1 MRYIPGRIPVIL
13 AVSNLFFTCAV
24 SVDLTI
30 ATLVG
35 YQLAPSDELATVPF
49 ALITVAGAFSSLFAA
64 GMIGRGN
71 EKLAFILGS
80 LCGTAGGL
88 LSFLAVL
95 KGSFLLFCTGCF
107 LVGVYQAFSQYYRL
121 VAADHSPPEV
131 KGQSISLV
139 MIGGVVA
146 AILGPLLT
154 IVARDIP
161 GLPRFAGVYLVV
173 AGLGILS
180 AINLALFLDRSKS
193 YSPSPDTRAA
203 PGVSP
208 TSRELMNRP
217 DYRTAW
223 FHLVAGSFV
232 MLFLMTAAPLSVTHH
247 HSMNDGAMVIQLHLL
262 GMYVPSLFTGLL
274 IRKVGLTVLLYAG
287 IVLNLTA
294 IAVNLTGETMLAY
307 SLSLLL
313 VGVGWNFMFV
323 GGSTLLSLSYRD
335 NERKKAQGLAE
346 TSRFVFSAIATSGA
360 GVMLA
365 LLGWKLLGLM
375 MIPVLLVCL
384 ASTWQYSR
392 AIRKERTGTSRPAA
406 DGSSTR

>member
-13 AVSNLFFTCAV
+13 AIGNLFFTCAV

-35 YQLAPSDELATVPF
+35 YQLAPSGELATIPF
-49 ALITVAGAFSSLFAA
+49 ALITVAGAFSSMFAA

-71 EKLAFILGS
+71 EKAAFILGS
-80 LCGTAGGL
+80 VCGTAGGL

-95 KGSFLLFCTGCF
+95 KASFLLFCTGCF
-107 LVGVYQAFSQYYRL
+107 LVGIYQAFSQYYRL
-121 VAADHSPPEV
+121 VAADHSPAEA
-131 KGQSISLV
+131 KGQAISLV
-139 MIGGVVA
+139 MVGGVVA

-154 IVARDIP
+154 IMARDIP

-173 AGLGILS
+173 AGLGIIS
-180 AINLALFLDRSKS
+180 ALNLAIFLRGAQKH
-193 YSPSPDTRAA
+193 PPIPAA
-203 PGVSP
+203 GTIPISSP
-208 TSRELMNRP
+208 TSRELMRRP

-223 FHLVAGSFV
+223 LHLVAGSLV

-247 HSMNDGAMVIQLHLL
+247 HTMNDGALVIQLHLL
-262 GMYVPSLFTGLL
+262 GMYVPSLFTGIL
-274 IRKVGLTVLLYAG
+274 IRKAGLPSLLFAG
-287 IVLNLTA
+287 IALNIAA
-294 IAVNLTGETMLAY
+294 IAINLTGESMLAY
-307 SLSLLL
+307 SSSLLL

-360 GVMLA
+360 GVGLA
-365 LLGWKLLGLM
+365 FLGWQRLGLM
-375 MIPVLLVCL
+375 MLPVLLICL
-384 ASTWQYSR
+384 ISTWQYKRSL
-392 AIRKERTGTSRPAA
+392 RKSPISASHSVEE
-406 DGSSTR
+406 GS

>member
-71 EKLAFILGS
+71 EKLAFMLGS
-80 LCGTAGGL
+80 GCGTAGGL

-139 MIGGVVA
+139 MVGGVVA

-154 IVARDIP
+154 IVARDVP

-173 AGLGILS
+173 AALGILS
-180 AINLALFLDRSKS
+180 ALNLALFFDHAKK
-193 YSPSPDTRAA
+193 YSPTPDTAA
-203 PGVSP
+203 PSERSP
-208 TSRELMNRP
+208 TSRELMKRP
-217 DYRTAW
+217 DYRTTW
-223 FHLVAGSFV
+223 LHLVVGSLV

-247 HSMNDGAMVIQLHLL
+247 HSMNDGALVIQLHLL

-274 IRKVGLTVLLYAG
+274 IRKVGLTVLLYSG
-287 IVLNLTA
+287 IALNMLA
-294 IAVNLTGETMLAY
+294 IVVNLSGETMLAY

-335 NERKKAQGLAE
+335 HERKKAQGLAE
-346 TSRFVFSAIATSGA
+346 TSRFIFSAIATSGA

-375 MIPVLLVCL
+375 MLPVLLICL
-384 ASTWQYSR
+384 VSTWQYDQ
-392 AIRKERTGTSRPAA
+392 AIRKARGTASRTAE
-406 DGSSTR
+406 DGS

>member
-35 YQLAPSDELATVPF
+35 YQLAPSGELATIPF
-49 ALITVAGAFSSLFAA
+49 ALITVAGAFSSMFAA
-64 GMIGRGN
+64 GMIGRGK

-80 LCGTAGGL
+80 LCGTVGGL

-107 LVGVYQAFSQYYRL
+107 LVGIYQAFSQYYRL

-131 KGQSISLV
+131 KAQSISLV

-154 IVARDIP
+154 IIARDIP

-180 AINLALFLDRSKS
+180 ALNLALFLDRSGS
-193 YSPSPDTRAA
+193 YSPSPETRAIQSE
-203 PGVSP
+203 SP
-208 TSRELMNRP
+208 TCRELMNRP

-223 FHLVAGSFV
+223 FHLVIGSFV

-247 HSMNDGAMVIQLHLL
+247 HSMNDGALVIQLHLL

-274 IRKVGLTVLLYAG
+274 ILKLGLTVLLYAG
-287 IVLNLTA
+287 IALNLTA
-294 IAVNLTGETMLAY
+294 IAVNLSGETMLAY

-360 GVMLA
+360 GVILA

-375 MIPVLLVCL
+375 MIPVLLICL
-384 ASTWQYSR
+384 VSTWQYSLAMKR
-392 AIRKERTGTSRPAA
+392 EGGTASRPAG
-406 DGSSTR
+406 DGS

>member
-1 MRYIPGRIPVIL
+1 MIL

-35 YQLAPSDELATVPF
+35 YQLAPSGELATIPF
-49 ALITVAGAFSSLFAA
+49 ALITVAGAFSSMFAA
-64 GMIGRGN
+64 GMIGRGK

-80 LCGTAGGL
+80 LCGTVGGL
-88 LSFLAVL
+88 LSFLSVL
-95 KGSFLLFCTGCF
+95 KGSFLLFCIGCF
-107 LVGVYQAFSQYYRL
+107 LVGIYQAFSQYYRL
-121 VAADHSPPEV
+121 VAADHSPTEV
-131 KGQSISLV
+131 KAQSISLV

-154 IVARDIP
+154 IIARDIP

-180 AINLALFLDRSKS
+180 ALNLALFLDRSGS
-193 YSPSPDTRAA
+193 YSPSPETRAIQ
-203 PGVSP
+203 GESP
-208 TSRELMNRP
+208 TCRELMNRP

-223 FHLVAGSFV
+223 FHLVIGSFV

-247 HSMNDGAMVIQLHLL
+247 HSMNDGALVIQLHLL

-274 IRKVGLTVLLYAG
+274 IRKLGLTVLLYAG
-287 IVLNLTA
+287 IALNLAA
-294 IAVNLTGETMLAY
+294 IAVNLSGETMLAY

-360 GVMLA
+360 GVILA

-375 MIPVLLVCL
+375 MIPVLLICL
-384 ASTWQYSR
+384 VSTWQYSL
-392 AIRKERTGTSRPAA
+392 AMRKKGGTASRPAG
-406 DGSSTR
+406 DGS

>member
-35 YQLAPSDELATVPF
+35 YQLAPSGELATIPF
-49 ALITVAGAFSSLFAA
+49 ALITVAGAFSSMFAA
-64 GMIGRGN
+64 GMIGRGK

-80 LCGTAGGL
+80 LCGTVGGL

-107 LVGVYQAFSQYYRL
+107 LVGIYQAFSQYYRL
-121 VAADHSPPEV
+121 VAADHSPSEV
-131 KGQSISLV
+131 KAQSISLV

-154 IVARDIP
+154 IIARDIP

-180 AINLALFLDRSKS
+180 ALNLALFLDRSGS
-193 YSPSPDTRAA
+193 YSPSPETRAIQSE
-203 PGVSP
+203 SP
-208 TSRELMNRP
+208 TCRELMNRP

-223 FHLVAGSFV
+223 FHLVIGSFV

-247 HSMNDGAMVIQLHLL
+247 HSMNDGALVIQLHLL

-274 IRKVGLTVLLYAG
+274 IRKLGLTVLLFAG
-287 IVLNLTA
+287 IALNLTA
-294 IAVNLTGETMLAY
+294 IAVNLSGETMLAY

-360 GVMLA
+360 GVILA

-375 MIPVLLVCL
+375 MIPVLLICL
-384 ASTWQYSR
+384 VSTWQYSLAMKR
-392 AIRKERTGTSRPAA
+392 EGGTASRPAG
-406 DGSSTR
+406 DGS

>member
-35 YQLAPSDELATVPF
+35 YQLAPSGELATIPF
-49 ALITVAGAFSSLFAA
+49 ALITVAGAFSSMFAA
-64 GMIGRGN
+64 GMIGRGK

-80 LCGTAGGL
+80 LCGTVGGL

-107 LVGVYQAFSQYYRL
+107 LVGIYQAFSQYYRL

-131 KGQSISLV
+131 KAQSISLV

-154 IVARDIP
+154 IIARDIP

-180 AINLALFLDRSKS
+180 ALNLALFLDRSGS
-193 YSPSPDTRAA
+193 YSPSPETRAIQSE
-203 PGVSP
+203 SP
-208 TSRELMNRP
+208 TYRELMNRP

-223 FHLVAGSFV
+223 FHLVIGSFV

-247 HSMNDGAMVIQLHLL
+247 HSMNDGALVIQLHLL

-274 IRKVGLTVLLYAG
+274 IRKLGLTVLLYAG
-287 IVLNLTA
+287 IALNLTA
-294 IAVNLTGETMLAY
+294 IAVNLSGETMLAY

-360 GVMLA
+360 GVILA

-375 MIPVLLVCL
+375 MIPVLLICL
-384 ASTWQYSR
+384 VSTWQYSLAMKR
-392 AIRKERTGTSRPAA
+392 EGGTASRPAG
-406 DGSSTR
+406 DGS

>member
-35 YQLAPSDELATVPF
+35 YQLAPSGELATIPF
-49 ALITVAGAFSSLFAA
+49 ALITVAGAFSSMFAA
-64 GMIGRGN
+64 GMIGRGK

-80 LCGTAGGL
+80 LCGTVGGL

-107 LVGVYQAFSQYYRL
+107 LVGIYQAFSQYYRL

-131 KGQSISLV
+131 KAQSISLV

-154 IVARDIP
+154 IIARDIP

-180 AINLALFLDRSKS
+180 ALNLALFLDRSGS
-193 YSPSPDTRAA
+193 YSPSPETRAIQSE
-203 PGVSP
+203 SP
-208 TSRELMNRP
+208 TYRELMNRP

-223 FHLVAGSFV
+223 FHLVIGSFV

-247 HSMNDGAMVIQLHLL
+247 HSMNDGALVIQLHLL

-274 IRKVGLTVLLYAG
+274 IRKLGLTVLLYAG
-287 IVLNLTA
+287 IALNLTA
-294 IAVNLTGETMLAY
+294 IAVNLSGETMLAY

-360 GVMLA
+360 GVILA

-375 MIPVLLVCL
+375 MIPVLLICL
-384 ASTWQYSR
+384 VSTWQYSLAMNR
-392 AIRKERTGTSRPAA
+392 EGGTASRPAG
-406 DGSSTR
+406 DGS

>member
-35 YQLAPSDELATVPF
+35 YQLAPSGELATIPF
-49 ALITVAGAFSSLFAA
+49 ALITVAGAFSSMFAA
-64 GMIGRGN
+64 GMIGRGK

-80 LCGTAGGL
+80 LCGTVGGL

-107 LVGVYQAFSQYYRL
+107 LVGIYQAFSQYYRL
-121 VAADHSPPEV
+121 VAADHSPSEV
-131 KGQSISLV
+131 KAQSISLV

-154 IVARDIP
+154 IIARDIP

-180 AINLALFLDRSKS
+180 ALNLALFLDRSGS
-193 YSPSPDTRAA
+193 YSPSPETRAIQSE
-203 PGVSP
+203 SP
-208 TSRELMNRP
+208 TCRELMNRP

-223 FHLVAGSFV
+223 FHLVIGSFV

-247 HSMNDGAMVIQLHLL
+247 HSMNDGALVIQLHLL

-274 IRKVGLTVLLYAG
+274 IRKLGLTVLLYAG
-287 IVLNLTA
+287 IALNLTA
-294 IAVNLTGETMLAY
+294 IAVNLSGETMLAY

-360 GVMLA
+360 GVILA

-375 MIPVLLVCL
+375 MIPVLLICL
-384 ASTWQYSR
+384 VSTWQYSLAMKR
-392 AIRKERTGTSRPAA
+392 EGGTASRPAG
-406 DGSSTR
+406 DGS

>member
-35 YQLAPSDELATVPF
+35 YQLAPSGELATIPF
-49 ALITVAGAFSSLFAA
+49 ALITVAGAFSSMFAA
-64 GMIGRGN
+64 DMIGRGK

-80 LCGTAGGL
+80 LCGTVGGL

-107 LVGVYQAFSQYYRL
+107 LVGIYQAFSQYYRL

-131 KGQSISLV
+131 KAQSISLV

-154 IVARDIP
+154 IIARDFP

-180 AINLALFLDRSKS
+180 ALNLALFLDRSGS
-193 YSPSPDTRAA
+193 YSPSPETRAIQ
-203 PGVSP
+203 GESP
-208 TSRELMNRP
+208 TCRELMNRP

-223 FHLVAGSFV
+223 FHLVIGSFV

-247 HSMNDGAMVIQLHLL
+247 HSMNDGALVIQLHLL

-274 IRKVGLTVLLYAG
+274 IRKLGLTVLLYAG
-287 IVLNLTA
+287 IVLNLAA
-294 IAVNLTGETMLAY
+294 IAVNLSGETMLAY

-360 GVMLA
+360 GVILA

-375 MIPVLLVCL
+375 MIPVLLMCL
-384 ASTWQYSR
+384 VSTWQYSL
-392 AIRKERTGTSRPAA
+392 AMRKEGGTASPPAG
-406 DGSSTR
+406 DGS

>member
-35 YQLAPSDELATVPF
+35 YQLAPSGELATIPF
-49 ALITVAGAFSSLFAA
+49 ALITVAGAFSSMFAA
-64 GMIGRGN
+64 GMIGRGK

-80 LCGTAGGL
+80 LCGTVGGL
-88 LSFLAVL
+88 LSFLSVL
-95 KGSFLLFCTGCF
+95 KGSFLLFCIGCF
-107 LVGVYQAFSQYYRL
+107 LVGIYQAFSQYYRL
-121 VAADHSPPEV
+121 VAADHSPTEV
-131 KGQSISLV
+131 KAQSISLV

-154 IVARDIP
+154 IIARDIP

-180 AINLALFLDRSKS
+180 ALNLALFLDRSGR
-193 YSPSPDTRAA
+193 YSPSPETRAIQ
-203 PGVSP
+203 GESP
-208 TSRELMNRP
+208 TCRELMNRP

-223 FHLVAGSFV
+223 FHLVIGSFV

-247 HSMNDGAMVIQLHLL
+247 HSMNDGALVIQLHLL

-274 IRKVGLTVLLYAG
+274 IRKLGLTVLLYAG
-287 IVLNLTA
+287 IALNLAA
-294 IAVNLTGETMLAY
+294 IAVNLSGETMLAY

-360 GVMLA
+360 GVILA

-375 MIPVLLVCL
+375 MIPVLLICL
-384 ASTWQYSR
+384 VSTWQYSL
-392 AIRKERTGTSRPAA
+392 AMRKKGGTASRPAG
-406 DGSSTR
+406 DGS

>member
-1 MRYIPGRIPVIL
+1 MIL

-35 YQLAPSDELATVPF
+35 YQLAPSGELATIPF
-49 ALITVAGAFSSLFAA
+49 ALITVAGAFSSMFAA
-64 GMIGRGN
+64 GMIGRGK

-80 LCGTAGGL
+80 LCGTVGGL

-95 KGSFLLFCTGCF
+95 KGCFLLFCTGCF
-107 LVGVYQAFSQYYRL
+107 LVGIYQAFSQYYRL

-131 KGQSISLV
+131 KAQSISLV

-154 IVARDIP
+154 IIARDIP

-180 AINLALFLDRSKS
+180 ALNLALFLDRSGS
-193 YSPSPDTRAA
+193 YSPSPETRAIQ
-203 PGVSP
+203 GESP
-208 TSRELMNRP
+208 TCRELMNRP

-223 FHLVAGSFV
+223 FHLVIGSFV

-247 HSMNDGAMVIQLHLL
+247 HSMNDGVLVIQLHLL

-274 IRKVGLTVLLYAG
+274 IRKVGLTVLLFAG
-287 IVLNLTA
+287 IALNLAA

-360 GVMLA
+360 GVILA

-384 ASTWQYSR
+384 VSTWQYSL
-392 AIRKERTGTSRPAA
+392 AMRKANGTASRPAE
-406 DGSSTR
+406 DGS

>member
-35 YQLAPSDELATVPF
+35 YQLAPSGELATIPF
-49 ALITVAGAFSSLFAA
+49 ALITVAGAFSSMFAA
-64 GMIGRGN
+64 GMIGRGK

-80 LCGTAGGL
+80 LCGTVGGL

-107 LVGVYQAFSQYYRL
+107 LVGIYQAFSQYYRL

-131 KGQSISLV
+131 KAQSISLV

-154 IVARDIP
+154 IIARDIP

-180 AINLALFLDRSKS
+180 ALNLALFLDRSGS
-193 YSPSPDTRAA
+193 YSPSPETRAIQSE
-203 PGVSP
+203 SP
-208 TSRELMNRP
+208 TYRELMNRP

-223 FHLVAGSFV
+223 FHLVIGSFV

-247 HSMNDGAMVIQLHLL
+247 HSMNDGALVIQLHLL

-274 IRKVGLTVLLYAG
+274 IRKLGLTVLLYAG
-287 IVLNLTA
+287 IALNLTA
-294 IAVNLTGETMLAY
+294 IAVNLSGETMLAY

-360 GVMLA
+360 GVILA

-375 MIPVLLVCL
+375 MIPVLLICL
-384 ASTWQYSR
+384 VSTWQYR
-392 AIRKERTGTSRPAA
+392 LAMKREGGTASRPAG
-406 DGSSTR
+406 DGS

>member
-35 YQLAPSDELATVPF
+35 YQLAPSGELATIPF

-64 GMIGRGN
+64 GMIGRGK

-80 LCGTAGGL
+80 LCGTVGGL

-107 LVGVYQAFSQYYRL
+107 LVGIYQAFSQYYRL

-131 KGQSISLV
+131 KAQSISLV

-154 IVARDIP
+154 IIARDIP

-180 AINLALFLDRSKS
+180 ALNLALFLDRSGS
-193 YSPSPDTRAA
+193 YSPSPETRAIQ
-203 PGVSP
+203 GESP
-208 TSRELMNRP
+208 TCRELMNRP

-223 FHLVAGSFV
+223 FHLVIGSFV

-247 HSMNDGAMVIQLHLL
+247 HSMNDGALVIQLHLL

-274 IRKVGLTVLLYAG
+274 IRKLGLTVLLYAG

-294 IAVNLTGETMLAY
+294 IAVNLSGETMLAY

-360 GVMLA
+360 GMILA

-375 MIPVLLVCL
+375 MIPVLLICL
-384 ASTWQYSR
+384 VSTWQYSLAMR
-392 AIRKERTGTSRPAA
+392 REGGTASRPAG
-406 DGSSTR
+406 DGS